1 MQDWDRVVA
10 TWKATLEAVQRVGG
24 YTTLEA
30 ARSAGIRHSKMWG
43 LTVEGP
49 ASLSDIRRIETD
61 LGIGLPPALSR
72 FFLEFS
78 RSVDFRWQL
87 PHDFLLPEQFRELFC
102 GGFSLSLEALPEH
115 ERGRFGG
122 EQTFPNPNDP
132 YDVVWH
138 QKLGVIPV
146 MNGDYLGIDL
156 RAGHQGEIVYL
167 SHDDGSGHG
176 HVLGADLIDFLRR
189 WTPLGCPGPEDWQ
202 WLPFTSKGTTML
214 DPDGEAARAWRET
227 LGLELPT

>member
-1 MQDWDRVVA
+1 PTTSRRRAPLAGGGRLRSATDDLQETPGLMQPGVSPMQDWGRVVS

-87 PHDFLLPEQFRELFC
+87 PPDFLLPEQFR
-102 GGFSLSLEALPEH
+102 
-115 ERGRFGG
+115 
-122 EQTFPNPNDP
+122 
-132 YDVVWH
+132 
-138 QKLGVIPV
+138 
-146 MNGDYLGIDL
+146 
-156 RAGHQGEIVYL
+156 
-167 SHDDGSGHG
+167 
-176 HVLGADLIDFLRR
+176 
-189 WTPLGCPGPEDWQ
+189 
-202 WLPFTSKGTTML
+202 
-214 DPDGEAARAWRET
+214 
-227 LGLELPT
+227 